1 MRDASLHR
9 FPNNWTKLGLRR
21 ERANDL
27 DRLVFQ
33 TDRSRQRDDVAV
45 LRIEQRQLVRQQTP
59 AAERKRSAQGALARP
74 GRGRQE
80 QGFAAALEDSRGNNE
95 VLMAVAGDAPVESPF
110 EHRKPLISRQRRKAR
125 FAVDAEHHLLSDPPT
140 QTLRSIDA
148 DAEVCKACDILDG
161 VVRVMERD
169 AVNHGVQ
176 AGANAGDDGSCAQAQ
191 ATSLQLLPQGVGSEV
206 RN

>member
-27 DRLVFQ
+27 DRLVLQ
-33 TDRSRQRDDVAV
+33 ADRSRQRDDVAV

-80 QGFAAALEDSRGNNE
+80 QGFAASLEDGRVNNQE
-95 VLMAVAGDAPVESPF
+95 LMAVAGDAPVESPL

-125 FAVDAEHHLLSDPPT
+125 FVVDAEYHLRGDPLA

-161 VVRVMERD
+161 VVRVVERD
-169 AVNHGVQ
+169 AVGHGVQ
-176 AGANAGDDGSCAQAQ
+176 AGANAGDDGARAKAQ
-191 ATSLQLLPQGVGSEV
+191 ATSVQVLPQRAGGEFGD
-206 RN
+206 